1 MTEAVFVIV
10 LDWVCVAVPVAVWD
24 PVLGPELE
32 AEGDE
37 VREGVCDAVTVPL
50 RVPDWVRV
58 PDCV

>member
-10 LDWVCVAVPVAVWD
+10 LDWVCVAVPVAVCD

-37 VREGVCDAVTVPL
+37 VREGVCDAVKVPL
-50 RVPDWVRV
+50 RVPDLVTV
-58 PDCV
+58 PDDV